1 MPQLIEFF
9 QNFPPMARLSIVLF
23 LLLVVP
29 MVCRRC
35 SLPSVV
41 GLLVSGIIIGHNGLK
56 IIPETPIVSN
66 FMADVGKLM
75 LMMFAGIEIDHLLF
89 KKIWKRSLLLGGL
102 TFTLPFLVGVIIG
115 FLFGYYWVAALL
127 IGSLLA
133 SHTLLGFPITQK
145 MGISKSAPVVITTGA
160 TVFTDVSSLLV
171 LAVCLQVHQSGF
183 SASSV
188 AIQLLLLLVYVPLV
202 IVGIGRLG
210 NWLLSRFKGAEEQQ
224 FSLVLFL
231 MILAAFGAEI
241 IRLEPIVGAFMVG
254 LAIGPMA
261 KRTKGFERV
270 EFLGLNL
277 FIPFFYLNIGFQIN
291 LKIFAQT
298 MLHNALLVIAI
309 VGGLIASKFAAAFL
323 VQKIYRFSRR
333 EGLLIWSLSLPQV
346 AATLAAA
353 VVAYNSVNSQGQR
366 LIDTPAINTII
377 VLMVVTAF
385 LGPILTER
393 FSGQIVQSS
402 GKTG

>member
-1 MPQLIEFF
+1 MPQVTEFF
-9 QNFPPMARLSIVLF
+9 QSFPPMARLSIVLF

-29 MVCRRC
+29 MVCRRF

-41 GLLVSGIIIGHNGLK
+41 GLLISGIVIGYHGLR
-56 IIPETPIVSN
+56 IIPETPVVSN

-75 LMMFAGIEIDHLLF
+75 LMMFAGIEIDHSLF
-89 KKIWKRSLLLGGL
+89 KRIWKRSLLFGGL
-102 TFTLPFLVGVIIG
+102 TFALPCLTGVIIG
-115 FLFGYYWVAALL
+115 FFFGYYWVAALL

-145 MGISKSAPVVITTGA
+145 MGISRSDPVVITTGA
-160 TVFTDVSSLLV
+160 TVFTDVGSLLV
-171 LAVCLQVHQSGF
+171 LAVCLEIHQSGF

-188 AIQLLLLLVYVPLV
+188 AIQLVLLLIYVPLV
-202 IVGIGRLG
+202 IIGIGRLG
-210 NWLLSRFKGAEEQQ
+210 NWLLSRFKAVEEQQ

-241 IRLEPIVGAFMVG
+241 IHLEPIVGAFMIG
-254 LAIGPMA
+254 LAIGPVA
-261 KRTKGFERV
+261 KRAKGFEKL

-277 FIPFFYLNIGFQIN
+277 FIPFFYLNIGFLID
-291 LKIFAQT
+291 LKVFALT
-298 MLHNALLVIAI
+298 MLDNAPLVIAV
-309 VGGLIASKFAAAFL
+309 VGGLIASKFIAAFL
-323 VQKIYRFSRR
+323 VKRIYRFSRQ

-353 VVAYNSVNSQGQR
+353 LVAYNTVNGQGER
-366 LIDTPAINTII
+366 LINMPVLNTVI

-385 LGPILTER
+385 LGPMLTAR
-393 FSGQIVQSS
+393 FSEKIVQSS
-402 GKTG
+402 GKTQ